1 MRSLIIRFSIL
12 FGLFF
17 PALASAVTVVEF
29 YNTNL
34 DNYFITADANEA
46 AAIDGGS
53 AGPGWSRTS
62 YTFTSGGSTPVC
74 RFYGSQS
81 PGPNS
86 HFYTVDSAE
95 CQGLK
100 DQQIPAGDPRKL
112 TDKSWNFESLDFVS
126 TPATNQTCPTG
137 TTPVYRA
144 YNNGFA
150 RGIDSNHRITSSTVA
165 IQEVVNRGWSNEGVV
180 MCEGAVGVLFS
191 SISLDAQNAGR
202 VAIGDFDGDGLVDI
216 VAMSNGG
223 SELVGPQSYVYRQNA
238 NGSFLRSPFDPGFF
252 GAVSAGD
259 LNRDGISD
267 LILGASCELLVKL
280 GSSNLQFTN
289 SGSFSNG
296 SCATT
301 ELWLG
306 DFNGDSILDVVSLS
320 RYPSIAIG
328 DGTGSFTP
336 RTPVMPFQYQ
346 GKTVAIGDV
355 DGNGTPDMIAINP
368 QYESRKFLLSIALN
382 DGSGNYTNV
391 KNFIHTQASTWS
403 SEPRAKLVDVNKD
416 GRKDILYFPG
426 GTGFLQ
432 LLATAPSA
440 YDAAPTWI
448 EMNSSNILAE
458 VTDLNGDGNVDVVAS
473 TSDGLMFM
481 LGNGKGGWA
490 TPIFPLGKK
499 ATYSGG
505 VAVRDIN
512 GDNRQDIVF
521 GAGSTVFLLLQQP

>member
-150 RGIDSNHRITSSTVA
+150 RGIDSNHRITSSAVA

-180 MCEGAVGVLFS
+180 MCAPSTPVGTASTLMVNHNYTGGNGTAM
-191 SISLDAQNAGR
+191 ILDFTMSNAG
-202 VAIGDFDGDGLVDI
+202 
-216 VAMSNGG
+216 
-223 SELVGPQSYVYRQNA
+223 
-238 NGSFLRSPFDPGFF
+238 
-252 GAVSAGD
+252 
-259 LNRDGISD
+259 
-267 LILGASCELLVKL
+267 
-280 GSSNLQFTN
+280 
-289 SGSFSNG
+289 
-296 SCATT
+296 
-301 ELWLG
+301 
-306 DFNGDSILDVVSLS
+306 ILDVSSVGTNVSIYDPSLTLLQKTS
-320 RYPSIAIG
+320 EREVQFNLNAGAYKIKFHFQSSNPMHAAAYSPTLLDPINLPVLQNRTYPTPVTKSDYFILKMPRDGNIDFSI
-328 DGTGSFTP
+328 TGSSVTIYDLAMKKKH
-336 RTPVMPFQYQ
+336 VLN
-346 GKTVAIGDV
+346 
-355 DGNGTPDMIAINP
+355 GNTDPIPLLAGNYIV
-368 QYESRKFLLSIALN
+368 KFLFA
-382 DGSGNYTNV
+382 
-391 KNFIHTQASTWS
+391 
-403 SEPRAKLVDVNKD
+403 
-416 GRKDILYFPG
+416 
-426 GTGFLQ
+426 
-432 LLATAPSA
+432 
-440 YDAAPTWI
+440 
-448 EMNSSNILAE
+448 SSNAMSIT
-458 VTDLNGDGNVDVVAS
+458 V
-473 TSDGLMFM
+473 
-481 LGNGKGGWA
+481 
-490 TPIFPLGKK
+490 
-499 ATYSGG
+499 YSP
-505 VAVRDIN
+505 VLD
-512 GDNRQDIVF
+512 
-521 GAGSTVFLLLQQP
+521 